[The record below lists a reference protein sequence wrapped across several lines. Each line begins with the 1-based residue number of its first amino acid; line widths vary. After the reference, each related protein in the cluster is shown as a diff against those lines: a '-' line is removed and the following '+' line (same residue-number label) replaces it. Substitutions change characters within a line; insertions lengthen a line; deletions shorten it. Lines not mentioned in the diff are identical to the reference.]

1 MLRMPPGGD
10 ADHAVHRQTLKPE
23 QVVHDERTHHK
34 RHGVE
39 DVGRVILGVGR
50 DGLRRAEEAD
60 DEVDMGQA
68 EKSEDDARNERGE
81 ERCGGIRVGLLL
93 VARAERLADV
103 RARTHAD
110 HEGNGLNDRHGG
122 EDNAYRAGGGG
133 ADLADEECVGHVVD
147 VGDEHGDDRRH
158 GHLRDDAAHGVTEQ
172 HVVALFG
179 SHGFHSLILLG

>member
-1 MLRMPPGGD
+1 MKSMWVR
-10 ADHAVHRQTLKPE
+10 LK
-23 QVVHDERTHHK
+23 
-34 RHGVE
+34 
-39 DVGRVILGVGR
+39 
-50 DGLRRAEEAD
+50 
-60 DEVDMGQA
+60 
-68 EKSEDDARNERGE
+68 KSEDDARNERGE

-158 GHLRDDAAHGVTEQ
+158 GHLRMT
-172 HVVALFG
+172 LLTG
-179 SHGFHSLILLG
+179 SQSSMWLRCSAVMDFIA

>member
-1 MLRMPPGGD
+1 MPPVVM
-10 ADHAVHRQTLKPE
+10 ADHAVHRQPLKPE

-81 ERCGGIRVGLLL
+81 ERRGGIRVGLLL
-93 VARAERLADV
+93 VARAERPWL
-103 RARTHAD
+103 T
-110 HEGNGLNDRHGG
+110 
-122 EDNAYRAGGGG
+122 
-133 ADLADEECVGHVVD
+133 CVP
-147 VGDEHGDDRRH
+147 EPMPIMKEM
-158 GHLRDDAAHGVTEQ
+158 A
-172 HVVALFG
+172 
-179 SHGFHSLILLG
+179 

>member
-1 MLRMPPGGD
+1 
-10 ADHAVHRQTLKPE
+10 
-23 QVVHDERTHHK
+23 
-34 RHGVE
+34 
-39 DVGRVILGVGR
+39 
-50 DGLRRAEEAD
+50 
-60 DEVDMGQA
+60 MGQA

-81 ERCGGIRVGLLL
+81 ERRGGIRVGLLL

-110 HEGNGLNDRHGG
+110 HEGNGLNYRHGG

-147 VGDEHGDDRRH
+147 VGESMEMIVGTAIF
-158 GHLRDDAAHGVTEQ
+158 GMTLLTGSQ
-172 HVVALFG
+172 SSMWLLLLG